1 MPEPRDNA
9 DSALRDYFTAMYV
22 DLRAMFSRTLPDDR
36 TADGRSV
43 WQIWTPI
50 VDALL
55 GGEAVT
61 VHRYELPAAHPQ
73 APPHGG
79 DPGDLLTLGADDVLR
94 PFDRSASA
102 ARGPAPG

>member
-1 MPEPRDNA
+1 
-9 DSALRDYFTAMYV
+9 
-22 DLRAMFSRTLPDDR
+22 
-36 TADGRSV
+36 
-43 WQIWTPI
+43 
-50 VDALL
+50 LL

-61 VHRYELPAAHPQ
+61 IHRYELPDDHPQ
-73 APPHGG
+73 AAPLGG